1 MVSRARAN
9 EGGLRLVNKAG
20 LCLELIRVVLR
31 VNKGRG
37 KGQGLCAEA
46 GRALCCVAG

>member
-1 MVSRARAN
+1 MVSRARVN